1 MIAVVDYHKGNLMS
15 VERGIE
21 SAGGKALITDD
32 ATAIA
37 RADGIVLP
45 GVGAFADA
53 SATMIELGQMDAI
66 RERIAAGVP
75 FLGICLGM
83 HLLFEEGTEGAP
95 DEDDEESSH
104 NAPGLAVLPGV
115 VCRMPRVDAEGNAY
129 KVPHVGWNTVIP
141 PMGSGLSA
149 ASTSAGGSA
158 TRRSSAQDPTDPSCA
173 PLLQSN
179 ECIGSVQTVAA
190 PPAEVDAAAACGQ
203 SVFSCPLFD
212 GIPAGEYFYFTH
224 SYIAP
229 TGPFVVGETAHSVA
243 FPSAVQYG
251 DACFGVQFHP
261 EKSSDAGA
269 AVLRN
274 FVRIVEGR

>member
-15 VERGIE
+15 VERGLAA
-21 SAGGKALITDD
+21 AGGDVRVSDDPALIAQAD
-32 ATAIA
+32 A
-37 RADGIVLP
+37 IVLP

-53 SATMIELGQMDAI
+53 SATMIELGQLDAI
-66 RERIAAGVP
+66 RARIAEGAP

-95 DEDDEESSH
+95 EEDDEESSH
-104 NAPGLAVLPGV
+104 NARGLAVLPGV

-129 KVPHVGWNTVIP
+129 KIPHVGWNTV
-141 PMGSGLSA
+141 A
-149 ASTSAGGSA
+149 F
-158 TRRSSAQDPTDPSCA
+158 
-173 PLLQSN
+173 
-179 ECIGSVQTVAA
+179 
-190 PPAEVDAAAACGQ
+190 AED
-203 SVFSCPLFD
+203 CPLFD
-212 GIPAGEYFYFTH
+212 GIPSGEYFYFTH

-251 DACFGVQFHP
+251 ERCFGVQFHP

-274 FVRIVEGR
+274 FVRIVEGA